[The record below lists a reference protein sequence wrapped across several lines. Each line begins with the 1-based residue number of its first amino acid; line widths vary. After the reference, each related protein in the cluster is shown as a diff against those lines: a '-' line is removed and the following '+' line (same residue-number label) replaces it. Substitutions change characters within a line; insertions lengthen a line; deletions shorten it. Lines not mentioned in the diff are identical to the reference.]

1 MFERFTDRA
10 RRVIVLAQQEARD
23 LNHNYI
29 GTEHILL
36 GLIQEGEGVAA
47 KALESM
53 GINLDDVRREVEEI
67 IGRGTQPHTGHVPF
81 TPRAKKVLE
90 LSLREGLQMGHKYIG
105 TEFLLLGLIREGEGV
120 AAQVLTKLGADLPR
134 VRQQV
139 IQLLSGYEGGEGQN
153 PESPEGPQASGMT
166 GAGASP
172 SIGGMGGPRGG
183 GERSNSLV
191 LDQFGRN
198 LTAAAK
204 EGKLDPVVGRDKEI
218 ERIMQV
224 LSRRTKN
231 NPVLIG
237 EPGVGK
243 TAVVEGLAL
252 DIANG
257 NVPET
262 LKDKQVYSLDLG
274 SLVAG
279 SRYRGD
285 FEERLKKVL
294 KEINQ
299 RGDIILFIDEIHTL
313 VGAGAAEGAI
323 DAASLLKPKLA
334 RGELQTI
341 GATTLDEYRK
351 HIEKDAA
358 LERRFQPV
366 QVDEPSVEDTIQ
378 ILKGLRDRYE
388 AHHRVSYTDDALAA
402 AANLSDRYINDR
414 FLPDKAVDLLDEAG
428 ARMRIKRMTQ
438 PEGLREVDDRIQE
451 VRREKEAAIDAQDFE
466 KAAGLRDTERKL
478 GEERAEKEKKWR
490 TGELEDI
497 AEVGEEQIADVLA
510 NWTGIPVF
518 KLTESESS
526 RLLHMED
533 ELHKR
538 IIGQDEAVRA
548 VSRAI
553 RRTRA
558 GLKDPKRPSGS
569 FIFAGPSGVGKTELS
584 KALAEF
590 LFGDEDSLIQVDM
603 GEFHDR
609 FTASRLFGAPPGYVG
624 YEEGGQLTEKVRRKP
639 FSVVLFDEIEKA
651 HKEIYNTLL
660 QVLEEGHVT
669 DGQGRMVDFKNTVLI
684 FTSNLGTSDI
694 SKAVGL
700 GFTGSNATDSDAQYE
715 RMKQKVH
722 DELKKHFRPEFLNRI
737 DEIVVFHQ
745 LTQEQIVQMVELLVE
760 RLEKNLAAQD
770 MGIELSGDAKN
781 LLATRGF
788 DPVLGARPLRRTIQR
803 EIEDVLSEKI
813 LFGEIGAGEIIE
825 VGVKNWDGKTDNP
838 RDYENAEFT
847 FTPKP
852 KPLPADTFGDL
863 DEEEVRDIAPKNTSD
878 DEPVSVRDTTPP
890 TDGGPGSRPDSGPE
904 PTPDITS
911 PETDGA
917 PGTAVLDRP
926 EPTESA
932 EDSVTSDP
940 EKP

>member
-10 RRVIVLAQQEARD
+10 RRVVVLAQEEARM

-36 GLIQEGEGVAA
+36 GLIHEGEGVAA
-47 KALESM
+47 KSLESL
-53 GINLDDVRREVEEI
+53 GISLEGVRSQVEEI
-67 IGRGTQPHTGHVPF
+67 IGQGQQAPSGHIPF

-90 LSLREGLQMGHKYIG
+90 LSLREALQLGHNYIG
-105 TEFLLLGLIREGEGV
+105 TEHILLGLIREGEGV
-120 AAQVLTKLGADLPR
+120 AAQVLVKLGADLNR

-139 IQLLSGYEGGEGQN
+139 IQLLSGYQGKEPVEGTGSRGE
-153 PESPEGPQASGMT
+153 
-166 GAGASP
+166 AGTP
-172 SIGGMGGPRGG
+172 ST
-183 GERSNSLV
+183 SLV

-198 LTAAAK
+198 LTQAAL
-204 EGKLDPVVGRDKEI
+204 EGKLDPVIGRSKEI
-218 ERIMQV
+218 ERVMQV

-243 TAVVEGLAL
+243 TAVVEGLAQA
-252 DIANG
+252 IVNG
-257 NVPET
+257 EVPET
-262 LKDKQVYSLDLG
+262 LKDKQLYTLDLG

-294 KEINQ
+294 KEINT
-299 RGDIILFIDEIHTL
+299 RGDIILFIDELHTL

-323 DAASLLKPKLA
+323 DAASILKPKLA

-351 HIEKDAA
+351 YIEKDAA

-366 QVDEPSVEDTIQ
+366 QVGEPTVEHTIN

-388 AHHRVSYTDDALAA
+388 AHHRVSITDGALVAA
-402 AANLSDRYINDR
+402 ATLADRYINDR
-414 FLPDKAVDLLDEAG
+414 FLPDKAIDLIDEAG
-428 ARMRIKRMTQ
+428 ARMRIRRMTA
-438 PEGLREVDDRIQE
+438 PPDLREFDDKIADA
-451 VRREKEAAIDAQDFE
+451 RREKESAIDAQDFE
-466 KAAGLRDTERKL
+466 KAARLRDKEKQL
-478 GEERAEKEKKWR
+478 VAKRAEREKQWR
-490 TGELEDI
+490 SGDLDVV
-497 AEVGEEQIADVLA
+497 AEVDDEQIAEVLA

-518 KLTESESS
+518 KLTEEETT
-526 RLLHMED
+526 RLLRMED

-538 IIGQDEAVRA
+538 IIGQEDAVKA
-548 VSRAI
+548 VSKAI

-584 KALAEF
+584 KALANF
-590 LFGDEDSLIQVDM
+590 LFGDDDALIQIDM

-651 HKEIYNTLL
+651 HQEIYNTLL
-660 QVLEEGHVT
+660 QVLEDGRLT
-669 DGQGRMVDFKNTVLI
+669 DGQGRTVDFKNTVLI

-700 GFTGSNATDSDAQYE
+700 GFTQSNAEGSNYE
-715 RMKQKVH
+715 RMKLKVN

-737 DEIVVFHQ
+737 DDVIVFHQ
-745 LTQEQIVQMVELLVE
+745 LTSEQIVQMVDLMINRVAKAL
-760 RLEKNLAAQD
+760 KNKD
-770 MGIELSGDAKN
+770 MAIELTDQAKS
-781 LLATRGF
+781 LLAKRGF

-803 EIEDVLSEKI
+803 EIEDQLSEKI
-813 LFGEIGAGEIIE
+813 LFGEIGAGQTITVDVE
-825 VGVKNWDGKTDNP
+825 NWDGEGQGEDAK
-838 RDYENAEFT
+838 FT
-847 FTPKP
+847 FTGKTKLTKAPTGDDKP
-852 KPLPADTFGDL
+852 
-863 DEEEVRDIAPKNTSD
+863 EVVLT
-878 DEPVSVRDTTPP
+878 
-890 TDGGPGSRPDSGPE
+890 
-904 PTPDITS
+904 
-911 PETDGA
+911 GA
-917 PGTAVLDRP
+917 AEGTAPDNAASG
-926 EPTESA
+926 E
-932 EDSVTSDP
+932 
-940 EKP
+940 